1 MEVWGIAKL
10 VLLQYK
16 SRNQTVKIAYA
27 VISDTAAVLEP
38 GMKVELYFRHK
49 DGTIYQVE
57 GKVARLWKNMRYA
70 EVRIP
75 WTAAVALAEYA
86 GKSVGGEKKVEVYD
100 YAVRLKDVRPPPL
113 R

>member
-10 VLLQYK
+10 VLRQYR
-16 SRNQTVKIAYA
+16 SGNVTIRIAYA

-38 GMKVELYFRHK
+38 GSKAVLLFRHK

-75 WTAAVALAEYA
+75 WTAAMALAEYA
-86 GKSVGGEKKVEVYD
+86 GRNVGEEKTVEIYD

-113 R
+113 H

>member
-10 VLLQYK
+10 VLHQYK
-16 SRNQTVKIAYA
+16 SRNTTVRIAYA
-27 VISDTAAVLEP
+27 VVSDTAAVLEP
-38 GMKVELYFRHK
+38 GAKVVLLFRHK

-57 GKVARLWKNMRYA
+57 GKVSRLWKNMRYA

-86 GKSVGGEKKVEVYD
+86 GRSVGGEKKVEVYD
-100 YAVRLKDVRPPPL
+100 YAVRFKDVSPPPL